1 MTVAH
6 ILASKG
12 HDVVTA
18 SPDSSLAEIAATLAG
33 RGIGAIVVTGSARE
47 VLGII
52 SERDIV
58 RAVASGGGACLTE
71 PAHRHMTEQV
81 TLAFAAMTV
90 TQAMEHMTSGRFRH
104 LPVVENGVLS
114 GLVSIGDIVKYR
126 LAQIESESEALRNYI
141 GSA

>member
-18 SPDSSLAEIAATLAG
+18 PPETALSEIAATLAG
-33 RGIGAIVVTGSARE
+33 RGIGAIVIINDARE

-52 SERDIV
+52 SERDVV
-58 RAVASGGGACLTE
+58 RAIASGGGGALADT
-71 PAHRHMTEQV
+71 AGQHMTERV
-81 TLAFAAMTV
+81 TQAMGAMTV
-90 TQAMEHMTSGRFRH
+90 TQAMEHMTRGRFRH
-104 LPVVENGVLS
+104 LPVVENGALA
-114 GLVSIGDIVKYR
+114 GLVSIGDIVKHR
-126 LAQIESESEALRNYI
+126 LAQIEGESRALRDYI